1 MTVHYAFF
9 IIVRRSYVTEST
21 QTVLECHLAA
31 LGKSVD
37 ALMQDYSADSVL
49 ISKDA
54 TYRGIDE
61 IQ

>member
-1 MTVHYAFF
+1 M
-9 IIVRRSYVTEST
+9 TEST